1 MDLYL
6 IRHAEAVPLGEQGI
20 TSDEERPLTEPGQQT
35 ARAVGEGLRQRGVT
49 FDKIVTSPLLRAR
62 QTAEG
67 ILRDW
72 PAPAPE
78 LIVCDDLAPDGKPKR
93 VGRFLRDV
101 VGERVG
107 LVGHMPQLGILT
119 AWLIGS
125 KKAQIDLDKGG
136 VAYVA
141 CSSAKKAR
149 GTLLWLVPPE
159 MLTS

>member
-1 MDLYL
+1 VDLYL

-20 TSDEERPLTEPGQQT
+20 TSDEERPLTEPGEQT
-35 ARAVGEGLRQRGVT
+35 ARAVGKGLRRRGVT
-49 FDKIVTSPLLRAR
+49 FDKLLTSPLLRAR
-62 QTAEG
+62 QTAEA
-67 ILRDW
+67 ILHDW

-78 LIVCDDLAPDGKPKR
+78 LILCDDLAIDGKPKR
-93 VGRFLRDV
+93 VGRFLRDLA
-101 VGERVG
+101 GERVG
-107 LVGHMPQLGILT
+107 LVGHMPQLAILA

-125 KKAQIDLDKGG
+125 KKAQIDFDKGG
-136 VAYVA
+136 VACVS